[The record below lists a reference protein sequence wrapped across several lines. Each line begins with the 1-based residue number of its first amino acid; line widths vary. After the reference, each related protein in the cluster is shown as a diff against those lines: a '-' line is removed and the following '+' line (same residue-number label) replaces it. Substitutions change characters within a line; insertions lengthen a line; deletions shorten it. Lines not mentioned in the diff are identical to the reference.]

1 MSSSARRPSSSP
13 IPVTMNLGC
22 RRREARNLERKP
34 KWRRIVGMEWSCTD
48 YTCIVP
54 GLWPKL
60 NRLNQTGYGSAAK
73 ARCSPAGRSRASC
86 RSAGDMPSSCS
97 ELSAGR
103 PSGFPGAGMPPSF
116 SLCRSCPRVGP
127 RGNDMIMFLFLM
139 FYNCACNGLCLLNT
153 LPESWQTL
161 HSRGAAPSQS
171 SSSSR

>member
-1 MSSSARRPSSSP
+1 
-13 IPVTMNLGC
+13 
-22 RRREARNLERKP
+22 
-34 KWRRIVGMEWSCTD
+34 MEWSCTD

-139 FYNCACNGLCLLNT
+139 FYIDSVVFCCVTVSIIPVRIWGWGVPA
-153 LPESWQTL
+153 SI
-161 HSRGAAPSQS
+161 HPSGCWSQRKAQKS
-171 SSSSR
+171 IAVEETGHVPVG